1 MYLGM
6 SLNDTEELKKLVLRQ
21 ILGQLEYYAI
31 IMYRV
36 GLSSNSILG
45 SAAACRAIICC
56 PNGIPK
62 ESKLTSWPFGKWTS
76 EEPPCQLISSTTIYQ
91 S

>member
-6 SLNDTEELKKLVLRQ
+6 SMNDTEELKKLVLRQ

-31 IMYRV
+31 IMYKV
-36 GLSSNSILG
+36 GLSSNSVFG
-45 SAAACRAIICC
+45 SAAACRAIICG
-56 PNGIPK
+56 PNRIPK
-62 ESKLTSWPFGKWTS
+62 EFKLTSWPFGKWTS
-76 EEPPCQLISSTTIYQ
+76 EGPLCQIISSTNIFQ